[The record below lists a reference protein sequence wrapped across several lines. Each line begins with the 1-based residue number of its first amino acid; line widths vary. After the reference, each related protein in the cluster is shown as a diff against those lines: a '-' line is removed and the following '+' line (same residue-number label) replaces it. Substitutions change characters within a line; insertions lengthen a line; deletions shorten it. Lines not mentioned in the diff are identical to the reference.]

1 MKERKEDERKIGTM
15 ERNEGKDERKIGT
28 MERNE
33 KNEGRMKER

>member
-1 MKERKEDERKIGTM
+1 M

-33 KNEGRMKER
+33 RKKDERKIGTMERNEKKER